1 MLDLKQI
8 LEDRPGIE
16 SRLATRGQA
25 YDLSRI
31 AELAR
36 ERGKLQAQIDELRS
50 ERNRLSKEV
59 GILFKQGKKDEAEKL
74 KEAASKIPAL
84 FEALENRLADF
95 EKEIH
100 ETLLMVPNLPDK
112 SVPVGSSE
120 KDNQVVRLSGA
131 PREFKFKPR
140 DHVELGELLGI
151 VDFNSASKIA
161 GARFSLLKGDGACL
175 ERALMNFMLNLH
187 TREHGYTE
195 ILPPFMGNRET
206 FITSGNLPKFEQ
218 DLFKV
223 EPFGYY
229 LAPTAEVPLTSI
241 FRDEILDESM
251 LPVKYCAYTPCFRS
265 EAGSYG
271 KDVRGLI
278 RLHQF
283 NKVEL
288 YKFCHPERS
297 FEELEKLVK
306 DAGRVMEL
314 LGLPYRVTAL
324 CTADLGFASAKT
336 YDLEV
341 WLPAQDCYREIS
353 SCSNCTDFQARRGR
367 IRFKSRGRKGTEL
380 VHTMN
385 GSGLAIGRTFVAV
398 LENFQ
403 EEDGTVRIPEALWDL
418 MGKKEIRPG
427 ENK

>member
-403 EEDGTVRIPEALWDL
+403 EEDGTVRIPEALWEL